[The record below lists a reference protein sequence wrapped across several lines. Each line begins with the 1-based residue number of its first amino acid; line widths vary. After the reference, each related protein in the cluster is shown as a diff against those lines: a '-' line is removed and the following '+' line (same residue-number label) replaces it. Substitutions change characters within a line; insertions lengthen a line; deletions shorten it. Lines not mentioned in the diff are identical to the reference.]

1 MNTDFY
7 EKEYDY
13 ITFLTS
19 HNELFRY
26 DYSNKIWYGNN
37 NSIII
42 GNKQVLTDMIN
53 KLNIDE
59 EKKEK
64 ISSSLGM
71 YSDAELVAIDY
82 NNKKELIVE
91 SVKDSFEKYKYLE
104 MLRQEQQDEKFIAGS
119 IESEYDNYFSVEEEV
134 DEKERETFDY

>member
-1 MNTDFY
+1 MNTDFH

-19 HNELFRY
+19 HNDLFKY

-82 NNKKELIVE
+82 NNKNELIVE